1 MVRVNKTKEEMTLQS
16 FLSHNVSKEWDIIKD
31 LLSRTKRNLNDR
43 ADPVVAIADEAEN
56 LFRREYN
63 FGFQRRE
70 DS

>member
-1 MVRVNKTKEEMTLQS
+1 VVRVNKTKEEMTLQS